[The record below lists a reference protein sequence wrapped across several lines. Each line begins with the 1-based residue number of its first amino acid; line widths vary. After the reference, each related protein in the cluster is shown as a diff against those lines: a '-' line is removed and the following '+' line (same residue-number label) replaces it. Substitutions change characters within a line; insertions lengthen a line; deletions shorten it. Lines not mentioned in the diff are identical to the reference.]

1 MTLLL
6 DLFNGLPE
14 IARLMLVL
22 SAVAAAGL
30 AFGHIK
36 VKGVGLGIGGVL
48 FAGLAA
54 GHIAKQ
60 VGVDFDHHVLHF
72 LREFGLILFVYT
84 IGIQVGPGFF
94 AALRRSGLTLN
105 LLAAALV
112 LLGMLTAAAIHLIAD
127 VPLPAVLGVFSGAVT
142 NTPSLGAAQQIL
154 QEVGAS
160 NADIGTPSLG
170 YAVAYPFGI
179 LGILITMGL
188 VRFVFRID
196 PVAEAE
202 AFDKKRKA
210 EVENLETLDVAV
222 RNPALVGTALKDV
235 HLFGDLG
242 VMASRMLREGR
253 LQVPHPDTAIQS
265 GDVFHLVGPR
275 AKLEKM
281 KAYLGQEA
289 DVTLTTK
296 GTDMRWDRLVVTNEH
311 VLGKTIAQLN
321 LADSYDVVVSRVN
334 RAGVELVPNPALH
347 LQFGDIVTA
356 IGRPADLQKVA
367 PLLGNSQKRLQQV
380 EFIPVFLGILLGVI
394 LGSIPLYVPGMPA
407 PLKLGLAGG
416 PLVAAIVLARI
427 GHIGPLVWFMPP
439 AANLALREIG
449 IVMFL
454 AVVGFVS
461 GGRFLETLVHGDGL
475 AWMGYGVLVTLVP
488 LLIVGFYARV
498 VKKLNYLTICG
509 LLSGSMTDPPALAF
523 ANAMSPSEAPALAY
537 ATVYPLVMCLRIL
550 SPQLLVLFLW

>member
-1 MTLLL
+1 MSLLL
-6 DLFNGLPE
+6 DLFNGLSD
-14 IARLMLVL
+14 IARVMLVL
-22 SAVAAAGL
+22 SAIAAAGL

-48 FAGLAA
+48 FAGIAG
-54 GHIAKQ
+54 GHIAKEA
-60 VGVDFDHHVLHF
+60 GVTFDHHVLHF
-72 LREFGLILFVYT
+72 IREFGLILFVYT

-94 AALRRSGLTLN
+94 AALKRSGLTLN
-105 LLAAALV
+105 LLAASLV
-112 LLGMLTAAAIHLIAD
+112 ILGVLTAGAIHLIAG
-127 VPLPAVLGVFSGAVT
+127 VPLPAVLGIFSGAVT

-160 NADIGTPSLG
+160 AEAVGTPSLG

-179 LGILITMGL
+179 IGILITMGL
-188 VRFVFRID
+188 VRMAFRID

-202 AFDKKRKA
+202 AFEKKRKA
-210 EVENLETLDVAV
+210 EVESLETLDVAV
-222 RNPALVGTALKDV
+222 RNPAVVGTALKDV

-242 VMASRMLREGR
+242 VMTSRMLREGR
-253 LQVPHPDTAIQS
+253 LRVPHPDTTIQP

-275 AKLEKM
+275 AKLEQM
-281 KAYLGQEA
+281 KGYLGQES

-311 VLGKTIAQLN
+311 VLGKSIAQLD
-321 LADSYDVVVSRVN
+321 LADAYDVVVSRVN
-334 RAGVELVPNPALH
+334 RAGVELIPTPALH

-356 IGRPADLQKVA
+356 IGHPKDLQKVA

-380 EFIPVFLGILLGVI
+380 EFIPVFIGIMIGLI
-394 LGSIPLYVPGMPA
+394 IGSIPIYVPGMPA

-416 PLVAAIVLARI
+416 PLVASIVLARI

-449 IVMFL
+449 IVLFL
-454 AVVGFVS
+454 AVVGFMS
-461 GGRFLETLVHGDGL
+461 GGRFMETLVHGDGL
-475 AWMGYGVLVTLVP
+475 AWVGYGVLVTLIP
-488 LLIVGFYARV
+488 LLIVGFYARM